1 MFTHPERKRDT
12 PVRKSNRI
20 RKVEV
25 AYTPPLTPADRKR
38 NQRCLQGNN
47 KRELDKSQTQVRVQK
62 HRMAQPETV
71 HEAEKTQTLVRVQKL
86 CESQTEAVRKTE
98 RIEGSDRS
106 APWTGEN
113 TRATET
119 QAVCRN
125 FVMLKQRRTVKRRE
139 NLHRSVGRNF
149 VGSNRSAA

>member
-1 MFTHPERKRDT
+1 MVISHCDVNGLMNTREKSSENGAPSVTRATRSGRVSKPRDVYMFTHPERKRDT

-20 RKVEV
+20 QKVEV

-106 APWTGEN
+106 AP
-113 TRATET
+113 
-119 QAVCRN
+119 
-125 FVMLKQRRTVKRRE
+125 
-139 NLHRSVGRNF
+139 
-149 VGSNRSAA
+149 